1 MKVYNKF
8 NLRGQVWNVWTSR
21 RKTSMKH
28 FIAACVVVVLLPIA
42 GWAQNQGYEL
52 RVGRLVVSK
61 TNWDAASTA
70 DFQVQVKRRDPAVE
84 KKINALDKRIGQF
97 RDEVEKLKSQSGP
110 LQQKEAQSKI
120 EPGPPLT
127 DPELK
132 TRAVL
137 AGMALEEMTK
147 ALGAELRR
155 INQKEEES
163 KREPGPPLTPEEEAQ
178 LQSLADR
185 LSDVQGDLQ
194 KSVSERNFNR
204 ALIYGRTRTLDSDSR
219 TLDFD
224 SQRILTVY
232 AGDVLQVTAVD
243 EDFFND
249 DVIGRHAI
257 HLSDQILAE
266 GSIDLGHADFIRALE
281 LHFTP
286 IQ

>member
-1 MKVYNKF
+1 MN
-8 NLRGQVWNVWTSR
+8 R
-21 RKTSMKH
+21 
-28 FIAACVVVVLLPIA
+28 FIAACVVVLLLPIT

-61 TNWDAASTA
+61 TNWDAASSA
-70 DFQVQVKRRDPAVE
+70 DFQVRVKRRDPAVE

-110 LQQKEAQSKI
+110 LKQKDAQSKI

-127 DPELK
+127 EAELK

-137 AGMALEEMTK
+137 SGMTSEEKTAALV
-147 ALGAELRR
+147 AELKR
-155 INQKEEES
+155 INRKEEES
-163 KREPGPPLTPEEEAQ
+163 RREPGPPLTAEEEAH
-178 LQSLADR
+178 LQSLMDR

-194 KSVSERNFNR
+194 NTVRERDLNR
-204 ALIYGRTRTLDSDSR
+204 SLIYGRTRTLDSDSR

-257 HLSDQILAE
+257 HLSDQIFAE
-266 GSIDLGHADFIRALE
+266 GSYDLGHADFIRALE

>member
-1 MKVYNKF
+1 MK
-8 NLRGQVWNVWTSR
+8 R
-21 RKTSMKH
+21 
-28 FIAACVVVVLLPIA
+28 FIAACVVVLLLPFA
-42 GWAQNQGYEL
+42 GWAQDQGYEL

-61 TNWDAASTA
+61 TNWDAASSA
-70 DFQVQVKRRDPAVE
+70 HFQVRVKRRDPAVE
-84 KKINALDKRIGQF
+84 KKINALTKRIDRF

-127 DPELK
+127 DAELK

-137 AGMALEEMTK
+137 SGMIPEDMTGALRT
-147 ALGAELRR
+147 ELKR
-155 INQKEEES
+155 INRKEEES
-163 KREPGPPLTPEEEAQ
+163 RREPGPPLTAEEEAQ
-178 LQSLADR
+178 LKSLTDR
-185 LSDVQGDLQ
+185 LSNVQGELQ
-194 KSVSERNFNR
+194 KAVRERNLNR
-204 ALIYGRTRTLDSDSR
+204 ALIYGQTRILDSDSR
-219 TLDFD
+219 TLDFE

-243 EDFFND
+243 EDLFND
-249 DVIGRHAI
+249 DVIGRHAF
-257 HLSDQILAE
+257 HLSEQILAE

>member
-1 MKVYNKF
+1 MK
-8 NLRGQVWNVWTSR
+8 RI
-21 RKTSMKH
+21 
-28 FIAACVVVVLLPIA
+28 IAACVVVLLLPIA

-61 TNWDAASTA
+61 TNWDAASSA
-70 DFQVQVKRRDPAVE
+70 DIQVRVKRRDPAVE

-127 DPELK
+127 DAELK

-137 AGMALEEMTK
+137 AGMTAEEMTI

-155 INQKEEES
+155 INGKEEES
-163 KREPGPPLTPEEEAQ
+163 RREPGPPLTAEEEAQ
-178 LQSLADR
+178 LQSLQNR
-185 LSDVQGDLQ
+185 LSDVQGELQ
-194 KSVSERNFNR
+194 KAVSERNFNR
-204 ALIYGRTRTLDSDSR
+204 ALIYGQTRTLDSDSR
-219 TLDFD
+219 TLDFE
-224 SQRILTVY
+224 SQRVLTVY

-257 HLSDQILAE
+257 LLSDQILAE
-266 GSIDLGHADFIRALE
+266 GSIDLGHADFIQALE